1 MKSQAVEICEQNSC
15 GLGDRATMAAIRKP
29 RLPVTGD
36 LRPKGRLMDMLKVLG
51 AGPVKRGVTLL
62 AEKFEKETGA
72 RFSIEFAG
80 APNVRE
86 RVLAGEAVD
95 VAIVPQAT
103 MTEFLAQGK
112 VEAATATPVGRS
124 RMGVAVRKGSLIPGL
139 AEVEAFKKAL
149 LNADEIVC
157 NVASSGVYMI
167 KLLDQI
173 GIGDAVK
180 NKVLKLPN
188 TVKVM
193 EHVAGSPARA
203 IGAGQLAEISELIDQ
218 GVGIVLAAPLP
229 DAIQNVTAYTA
240 AVTAASGAKSGAAR
254 FLAFLA
260 TPDAKRVFAS
270 TGID

>member
-1 MKSQAVEICEQNSC
+1 
-15 GLGDRATMAAIRKP
+15 
-29 RLPVTGD
+29 
-36 LRPKGRLMDMLKVLG
+36 MD
-51 AGPVKRGVTLL
+51 
-62 AEKFEKETGA
+62 
-72 RFSIEFAG
+72 EFAG
-80 APNVRE
+80 
-86 RVLAGEAVD
+86 
-95 VAIVPQAT
+95 
-103 MTEFLAQGK
+103 QGK
-112 VEAATATPVGRS
+112 VDAAMQISVGRS
-124 RMGVAVRKGSLIPGL
+124 RMGVAVRKGSVIPGL

-149 LNADEIVC
+149 LDADEIVC

-193 EHVAGSPARA
+193 EHVAGSPTRA

-229 DAIQNVTAYTA
+229 DAIQNVTAYA
-240 AVTAASGAKSGAAR
+240 AAATAASGAKSAAAR
-254 FLAFLA
+254 FVAFLA